1 MLKLY
6 QKPVFKKSLK
16 KYRHNKKVLE
26 ELNLIISIL
35 INEQPI
41 PNKYKN
47 HQLTGNYQGVMEL
60 HLRPDDLLL
69 YIKVESQSITLVTL
83 GSHSDI
89 FG

>member
-6 QKPVFKKSLK
+6 QKPVFKKFLK

-26 ELNLIISIL
+26 ELNLIIARL
-35 INEQPI
+35 INEQPV
-41 PNKYKN
+41 PRQYRN
-47 HQLTGNYQGVMEL
+47 HQLTGNYQGIMEL

-69 YIKVESQSITLVTL
+69 YIKVDNQSITLVAL